1 VYSKIDDDDD
11 EQNAYTVKYFAG
23 ILAKQ
28 LLIMGKQLKKANHK
42 AVICNFVFNPRD
54 ELMSSQDSTGL
65 EDDDE
70 FEHSS
75 IVSRMTE
82 SNSQESMNSS
92 SSGGSIGGSVRTGD
106 SSSTFGG
113 GDVKYGDELAHFTD
127 RIGNMHTVA
136 KYPWKVQKTNGKGYT
151 PAKHC
156 SMEGCKC
163 LTRAFCVQC
172 NKPYC
177 FGLRNDIMWKSTTDV
192 VTCFAQHVKDIRRS
206 SRRT

>member
-1 VYSKIDDDDD
+1 
-11 EQNAYTVKYFAG
+11 
-23 ILAKQ
+23 
-28 LLIMGKQLKKANHK
+28 MGNRLKKANRK
-42 AVICNFVFNPRD
+42 AVIRNFTFNPRD
-54 ELMSSQDSTGL
+54 ELMSSQDSTVVE

-70 FEHSS
+70 YEDSS
-75 IVSRMTE
+75 SVVSRLSY

-92 SSGGSIGGSVRTGD
+92 SSGGSSGGSVRTGD

-127 RIGNMHTVA
+127 RIGNIHTVA
-136 KYPWKVQKTNGKGYT
+136 KYPWKVQKTNGEGYT

-156 SMEGCKC
+156 SMEGCKR

-177 FGLRNDIMWKSTTDV
+177 FGLRNDIMRKSTTDV
-192 VTCFAQHVKDIRRS
+192 VTCFA
-206 SRRT
+206 